1 MYVCFMKKIAFLSL
15 FSLLALAAC
24 KKDSLGTK
32 PVITFKS
39 YSSSMIYPENGLAI
53 MFNVTDGDGDIQN
66 TLTWAK
72 IEDSNTTPDT
82 IWDVRQMPDLEG
94 RNSGKVT
101 AEVGLY
107 LAAIDLGSQQ
117 TSAPETDS
125 VHFLAFIIDEAGNSS
140 DTLVTPKIFISY
152 QEQP

>member
-15 FSLLALAAC
+15 FSLLAFAAC

-39 YSSSMIYPENGLAI
+39 YSSDLIYSSYGLAI
-53 MFNVTDGDGDIQN
+53 NFNVSDGDGDIQN

-72 IEDSNTTPDT
+72 IVDT
-82 IWDVRQMPDLEG
+82 NPTDTVWDVRQMPDMEG
-94 RNSGKVT
+94 RNSGKVN

-107 LAAIDLGSQQ
+107 LAAIDLNTMQDSP
-117 TSAPETDS
+117 PETDS

-140 DTLVTPKIFISY
+140 DTIATPKIFIDY
-152 QEQP
+152 VTEP